1 MTTQAQTNLSDYLT
15 KRMPKRETRAVWL
28 TTLASLDWPK
38 NYARS
43 EESIK
48 LQKQELIDILDKYQ
62 KANINTVLLQARVRA
77 ATIYPSD
84 IEPWDQCI
92 TGVEKFL
99 IRKPFF
105 ISVLQPNEFFA
116 PTGIVAIHA

>member
-62 KANINTVLLQARVRA
+62 KANINTVLRRVCVQLR
-77 ATIYPSD
+77 
-84 IEPWDQCI
+84 
-92 TGVEKFL
+92 F
-99 IRKPFF
+99 IRR
-105 ISVLQPNEFFA
+105 ILSLGTSVLLALRVGHQAMATTHSALP
-116 PTGIVAIHA
+116 

>member
-1 MTTQAQTNLSDYLT
+1 MKKFFLFTLLCVITITTQAQTNLSDYLT

-48 LQKQELIDILDKYQ
+48 LQKQELIDIP
-62 KANINTVLLQARVRA
+62 LQQSRVGRSHNLVP
-77 ATIYPSD
+77 YP
-84 IEPWDQCI
+84 Q
-92 TGVEKFL
+92 
-99 IRKPFF
+99 R
-105 ISVLQPNEFFA
+105 Q
-116 PTGIVAIHA
+116 